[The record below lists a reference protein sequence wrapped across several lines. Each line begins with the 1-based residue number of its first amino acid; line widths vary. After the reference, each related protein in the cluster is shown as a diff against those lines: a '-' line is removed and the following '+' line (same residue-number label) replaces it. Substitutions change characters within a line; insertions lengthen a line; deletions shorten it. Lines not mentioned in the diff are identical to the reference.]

1 MDILK
6 VLHYMFE
13 SQFFVLTPKP
23 IFMHY
28 TFSLWIKCYLFYF
41 EGTMHN
47 ISIMII
53 IRKMNKYT
61 ALPHPYITH
70 LYKSTFKL
78 CIWSS
83 VLNKCMIW
91 YAYIYM
97 IWYVCMRMWCS
108 VCSRTKRGL
117 PQSCCT
123 CGYNY
128 LLPSINMVFSLC
140 VILLIFFRPSRTT
153 WYI

>member
-47 ISIMII
+47 INIMII

-83 VLNKCMIW
+83 VLNKWYDMHTYIW
-91 YAYIYM
+91 YDMYAWECDALFALVQNVAYHRAVAPVDI
-97 IWYVCMRMWCS
+97 I
-108 VCSRTKRGL
+108 
-117 PQSCCT
+117 
-123 CGYNY
+123 
-128 LLPSINMVFSLC
+128 
-140 VILLIFFRPSRTT
+140 IFYPV
-153 WYI
+153 